1 MNFRRGKNHEQPE
14 INLIPF
20 IDVLLVILIFLM
32 VTTTYS
38 KFSELQITLPTAN
51 AEKPSQRLFELNVSV
66 NANGDFAI
74 NNERILFVSVSQLA
88 SEMQKRVPKTGD
100 EKGPVVII
108 SADGAAHHQHIIH
121 ILEAA
126 RLAGLDRVTFAT
138 QVKSE

>member
-108 SADGAAHHQHIIH
+108 SADGAAHHQNVIH

-126 RLAGLDRVTFAT
+126 RLAGLDRVMFAT

>member
-1 MNFRRGKNHEQPE
+1 MNFRRGKSHEQPE

-51 AEKPSQRLFELNVSV
+51 AEKPSQRLLELNVSV

-74 NNERILFVSVSQLA
+74 NNERISFVSVSQLA
-88 SEMQKRVPKTGD
+88 SEMQKRVPKTED

-108 SADGAAHHQHIIH
+108 SADGAAHHQNVIH